1 MLFSLR
7 ASILSSG
14 ESFAVA
20 SKKGR
25 AGVLVCLRCCG
36 YRDLFLCLLPKFYLH
51 LAVPK
56 MHFYGL
62 GTWVAQSIEVTSSV
76 VCVGVLRRLVVTT
89 FPLLSVPLAERNQVV
104 VSSSL

>member
-1 MLFSLR
+1 
-7 ASILSSG
+7 
-14 ESFAVA
+14 
-20 SKKGR
+20 
-25 AGVLVCLRCCG
+25 
-36 YRDLFLCLLPKFYLH
+36 
-51 LAVPK
+51 